1 MIITKTCSICH
12 RELTLENFRKDR
24 TRKDGFHPWCK
35 ECQRIKRKESRN
47 NNEIA
52 KEGERRRHKKYG
64 QGKGKETQRKYNQLP
79 KVKAYCK
86 RYRES
91 EAGRKSYERSRLKSK
106 ESGYQKRYAKEK
118 WDNDIEYRLV
128 KLLRGRVRATI
139 TKGCKS
145 GHTLELLGCS
155 IDELK
160 VHLEQQF
167 EPGMTWDNQGEWH
180 VDHIIPCSRFDLSNP
195 IHQRICFNYRNLQP
209 LWASENSAKRDELP
223 EGWEDL
229 LKVIMDELCIS
240 LIDSLK

>member
-79 KVKAYCK
+79 KMKAYCK

-145 GHTLELLGCS
+145 AHTLELLGCS

-167 EPGMTWDNQGEWH
+167 EPGMTWDNCHKWH
-180 VDHIIPCSRFDLSNP
+180 IDHIIPCAYFDLTKEEN
-195 IHQRICFNYRNLQP
+195 QRICFNYRNLQP
-209 LWASENSAKRDELP
+209 LWARDNSAKQAKVPDNVEELV
-223 EGWEDL
+223 EF
-229 LKVIMDELCIS
+229 LKQEIYGN
-240 LIDSLK
+240 